1 MTTVR
6 GMTDG
11 FPGGQR
17 RSYISTAV
25 FNTVFYTYANN
36 QLVPLPNMYQGYCPA
51 GRILRENGKKLFP
64 DTNPGVTQY
73 YVGVYDAVSFFNGYI
88 DPNDSHFAVY
98 NTDKPVYVPDNYDF
112 GNSMPDLG
120 PSVYT
125 QGNVVAELAPEGDN
139 IGPYGTNVIGMI
151 NSTINQY
158 NAYSWLYFNDPGSP
172 AVEAG
177 NNVTGSYAGA
187 YVNDSNLPSLQTYSG
202 EYGTFTGMGLGVLGG
217 NSLSTPIIVAQGQYP
232 NIVAEGDVANIYSVG
247 YSNAYV
253 TTAYASYPNQ
263 IYSQLSTDNSN
274 GHIVACG
281 YSNPT
286 LLISS
291 QQSLISANF
300 VNGNTSNS
308 ATPQLN
314 MSNANYYTSMYFP
327 SSNIPLI
334 EAGQNSNL
342 IYAGIDGN
350 RGDLYAT
357 GMLSLANSV
366 GDMQLSG
373 GTATTTSNTI
383 FTYNPYIFLTY
394 QTKNSGTPGTL
405 TYSINTGAGTLT
417 IDSGQGSDSNYV
429 NWWAVYNNA

>member
-36 QLVPLPNMYQGYCPA
+36 TLTPLPSMYEGYCPA

-64 DTNPGVTQY
+64 DSNPGVTQY
-73 YVGVYDAVSFFNGYI
+73 YVGVYDAVTFFNGFI
-88 DPNDSHFAVY
+88 DPNDVHFAVY

-112 GNSMPDLG
+112 GNSTPDLG

-125 QGNVVAELAPEGDN
+125 QGNIIAEIAPD
-139 IGPYGTNVIGMI
+139 YGNFVGMI
-151 NSTINQY
+151 NSTLNQY
-158 NAYSWLYFNDPGSP
+158 YAYGAIYFNDIDSP
-172 AVEAG
+172 AVEVANFHANAG
-177 NNVTGSYAGA
+177 AGA
-187 YVNDSNLPSLQTYSG
+187 YIINSNAVLQAQSELPY
-202 EYGTFTGMGLGVLGG
+202 
-217 NSLSTPIIVAQGQYP
+217 
-232 NIVAEGDVANIYSVG
+232 IVAEGYNTANIDSTA

-253 TTAYASYPNQ
+253 SARYTSYSNQ
-263 IYSQLSTDNSN
+263 IYSQLNTDQSN
-274 GHIVACG
+274 GHILACG
-281 YSNPT
+281 YTNPT

-291 QQSLISANF
+291 QQSLIRANF

-342 IYAGIDGN
+342 IYAGIDGS

-429 NWWAVYNNA
+429 NWWAVYNNT